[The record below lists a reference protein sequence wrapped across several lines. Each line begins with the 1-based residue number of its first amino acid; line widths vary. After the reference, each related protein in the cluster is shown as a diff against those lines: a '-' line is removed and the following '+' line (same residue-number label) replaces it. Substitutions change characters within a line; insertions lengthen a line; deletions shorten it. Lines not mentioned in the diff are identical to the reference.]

1 MDPLKYGKLLDKIGN
16 KYFIQ
21 INNKNVAIITQLE
34 YQNEVKFFKS
44 GELTYEYIDR
54 IINETSF
61 VRILG
66 KKEFIFNNNEFL
78 TIDIETFLNDGVH
91 IPYCISLYD
100 GINTFSYYL
109 TDYKSSEEM
118 IIQAINSYRSYLF

>member
-1 MDPLKYGKLLDKIGN
+1 MDPLKNGKLLDKIGN

-44 GELTYEYIDR
+44 GDLTYEYIDR

-66 KKEFIFNNNEFL
+66 KK
-78 TIDIETFLNDGVH
+78 
-91 IPYCISLYD
+91 
-100 GINTFSYYL
+100 
-109 TDYKSSEEM
+109 
-118 IIQAINSYRSYLF
+118 